1 MVSTRRSQ
9 QSQLSADTVPLQQNE
24 VDIQSKPEGGSKA
37 VAQVQQ
43 ITPRTTR
50 SSSRLTSPAPE
61 QPPGSVAAKRQCP
74 PLQLTIP
81 VFCAEEERAP
91 TTSSLPPPA
100 TSNPV
105 GPTPQRR
112 STRSQAA
119 KGGESGTSAEGAYA
133 AAGVSGAEGA
143 SRESALPAVTPS
155 RG

>member
-61 QPPGSVAAKRQCP
+61 QPPGSVAAKRQLEPITGLHGSPCVWMLHFWLLCMRNETETA
-74 PLQLTIP
+74 PL
-81 VFCAEEERAP
+81 
-91 TTSSLPPPA
+91 
-100 TSNPV
+100 
-105 GPTPQRR
+105 
-112 STRSQAA
+112 
-119 KGGESGTSAEGAYA
+119 
-133 AAGVSGAEGA
+133 
-143 SRESALPAVTPS
+143 
-155 RG
+155 